1 MAERYLELSARY
13 LAEAKELLSK
23 GELQQA
29 SEKLW
34 GAAAEAV
41 KAVAESRG
49 WPHYKHGHLMEAASR
64 LFLEL
69 KDLELP
75 RLMAVAER
83 PHDNFH
89 EGFMSRGEVE
99 LCAGDVERLRGLAWI
114 AKWLL
119 RGGG

>member
-13 LAEAKELLSK
+13 LAEAKELLGK

-34 GAAAEAV
+34 GAAAEAI

-49 WPHYKHGHLMEAASR
+49 WPHYKHRHLMEAVSR

-69 KDLELP
+69 KDPELP
-75 RLMAVAER
+75 RLVAVAER
-83 PHDNFH
+83 LHSNFY
-89 EGFMSRGEVE
+89 EGFMSREEVE
-99 LCAGDVERLRGLAWI
+99 LCAGDVERLVGKLRGL
-114 AKWLL
+114 LE
-119 RGGG
+119 RR